1 MLCRYLSARLDPVT
15 ANVQRQ
21 GQKGSTGSHH
31 IGFVIGLGTEIRVMG
46 LGLGFS
52 LGQDKGSDVV
62 WCDPVDPFDSLSLC
76 ILQ

>member
-1 MLCRYLSARLDPVT
+1 MQNLQFRWCTVT
-15 ANVQRQ
+15 EVFPQ

-62 WCDPVDPFDSLSLC
+62 SCDPVDPFDSLSLC